1 MKRLFTL
8 LTVLFV
14 LFLVGCD
21 TAKQNQHEETADFT
35 LFSLAWGTDW
45 ETAQNSEFLQNA
57 SFDVTENGPRQLVKI
72 EGLDYLGVPLEMT
85 GLAFDIGENAE
96 TNGLH
101 SVFLQFNE
109 ENEATLL
116 GKLKFTAY
124 NALDFVQLVWFSL
137 AQLVNGEAGMQ
148 DLSGPVGIVSTI
160 TEVGEQAE
168 TARAAWSQIFY
179 FASLIAI
186 NLAVMNLLPIPAL
199 DGGRVFFLLVDAVC
213 LLLFKKKVPE
223 KYQAWVNTAGFAL
236 LMVFMLMITF
246 NDVFRLFR

>member
-116 GKLKFTAY
+116 GKLTALYGEPKTAY
-124 NALDFVQLVWFSL
+124 TDTNGVTIPIQPIGWVSDDTIEDVLTAEEKEYYVNLFPADYEQTRLDAALRSPLSSIRFDAENNLVEFNGNAAAV
-137 AQLVNGEAGMQ
+137 
-148 DLSGPVGIVSTI
+148 VSFI
-160 TEVGEQAE
+160 KAE
-168 TARAAWSQIFY
+168 LQ
-179 FASLIAI
+179 
-186 NLAVMNLLPIPAL
+186 
-199 DGGRVFFLLVDAVC
+199 
-213 LLLFKKKVPE
+213 K
-223 KYQAWVNTAGFAL
+223 
-236 LMVFMLMITF
+236 
-246 NDVFRLFR
+246 